1 MCIRDME
8 AEAFAQ
14 MEMPFSTPSATG
26 EDIPLSSKHARI
38 SLENRNEYVRAALN
52 YR

>member
-8 AEAFAQ
+8 PDAFAQ

-26 EDIPLSSKHARI
+26 QDIPLSSKHTRI
-38 SLENRNEYVRAALN
+38 TLDNRNEYVRAALN